1 MNLSSITPSQP
12 NKAVLVTGAAK
23 RLGREIALQF
33 ARQGWDVA
41 VHYGQSEQEALKT
54 VAEIELLGCR
64 AKAFQANL
72 AREDEIKT
80 LFSEVTTQFENLHC
94 LVNSASIFEY
104 DRANSDVRLTSK
116 KLQEHMQVNL
126 VAPILL
132 SQLMFGWQTHRANN
146 RANYKVN
153 ACAQDSLPSVIQLL
167 DQKLINLNPDYLSYT
182 LSKSALLTSVQLL
195 AIDFAPVL
203 RVVGLAPGISLP
215 SGDQTIEG
223 FSQAHQMTPL
233 EKSSTPSDIAKA
245 AVFLAD
251 SNAITGT
258 TLYVD
263 GGQHLLPSS
272 RDVMF
277 KTNAV

>member
-1 MNLSSITPSQP
+1 M
-12 NKAVLVTGAAK
+12 TGAAK

-41 VHYGQSEQEALKT
+41 IHYGRSEQEAQETLR
-54 VAEIELLGCR
+54 EIEMMGLQ

-72 AREDEIKT
+72 ADEAATKN
-80 LFSEVTTQFENLHC
+80 LFLAVSNTFPHLAC

-104 DRANSDVRLTSK
+104 DRANSSTPFSGK
-116 KLQEHMQVNL
+116 SLQDHMQVNL
-126 VAPILL
+126 TVPILL
-132 SQLMFGWQTHRANN
+132 SQLMFEYQKNKAKDLETI
-146 RANYKVN
+146 
-153 ACAQDSLPSVIQLL
+153 PSVIQLL
-167 DQKLINLNPDYLSYT
+167 DQKLINPNPDYLSYT
-182 LSKSALLTSVQLL
+182 LSKAALLSSVELL
-195 AIDFAPVL
+195 AMDFAPHL

-215 SGDQTIEG
+215 SGNQTIDS
-223 FSQAHQMTPL
+223 FSKAHQMTPL
-233 EKSSTPSDIAKA
+233 GRSSTPADIGKA

-251 SNAITGT
+251 ASAITGS

-277 KTNAV
+277 KTN